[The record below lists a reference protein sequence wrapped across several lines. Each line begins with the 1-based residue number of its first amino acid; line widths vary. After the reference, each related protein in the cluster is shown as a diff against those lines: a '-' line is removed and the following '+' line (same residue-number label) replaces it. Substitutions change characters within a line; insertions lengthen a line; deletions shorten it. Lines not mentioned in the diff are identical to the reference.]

1 MEEKQKSIAA
11 NALQFG
17 LFAGGAMI
25 VYFLVLYIFNQHL
38 NRNLSSLGFI
48 FLIAAMA
55 YGTFQYRQQYMNNF
69 MSYGKAVTSCFLIG
83 VFAIAL
89 SSVFNFIFYNYID
102 PGVVQ
107 QMLDMAREKMLE
119 KAPNMSDQQMETALS
134 MQAKFMSP
142 VALTFFG
149 LFFGAI
155 ISLLV
160 SLLVAI
166 FLKKEDKSIMPL
178 V

>member
-1 MEEKQKSIAA
+1 MEEKQKSVAA
-11 NALQFG
+11 NALQYG

-38 NRNLSSLGFI
+38 NQALSSLGFI

-69 MSYGKAVTSCFLIG
+69 MNYGKAFTSCFLTG
-83 VFAIAL
+83 LFAIIL
-89 SSVFNFIFYNYID
+89 TSIFNFIFYSFID

-107 QMLDMAREKMLE
+107 QMLDIAREKMLE
-119 KAPNMSDQQMETALS
+119 KAPNMSDQQIETALA
-134 MQAKFMSP
+134 MQAKFMTP
-142 VALTFFG
+142 VALSIFG
-149 LFFGAI
+149 IIFGAI
-155 ISLLV
+155 ISTVV

-166 FLKKEDKSIMPL
+166 FLKREDKSSMP
-178 V
+178 VV